1 MRRNKRGASLAEAV
15 VAITV
20 ITIVSVA
27 ALSTILFSINAQRK
41 VINYTEAQNFAASV
55 YESFQATD
63 DKFSNIQD
71 VQDSFVSNVE
81 FAEGVK
87 LAEEGSKGDVYK
99 YTYSSDTHNFQ
110 AIIEVNF
117 TNGKISINV
126 IDADDSG
133 SIIQLEYTK
142 GGQS

>member
-1 MRRNKRGASLAEAV
+1 MKRRNKRGASLAEAV

-55 YESFQATD
+55 YESFQAAA
-63 DKFSNIQD
+63 DK
-71 VQDSFVSNVE
+71 DSFVSNVK
-81 FAEGVK
+81 FAEEVE
-87 LAEEGSKGDVYK
+87 LAEEGSEDDVYT

-117 TNGKISINV
+117 TRKISIKV
-126 IDADDSG
+126 IDADDGG
-133 SIIQLEYTK
+133 SIVQLEYTK

>member
-1 MRRNKRGASLAEAV
+1 MMRRNKRGASLAEAV

-55 YESFQATD
+55 YESFQAAD
-63 DKFSNIQD
+63 GEE
-71 VQDSFVSNVE
+71 SFVKNVK
-81 FAEGVK
+81 FAEEVE
-87 LAEEGSKGDVYK
+87 LANQEPDEKGTYT

-117 TNGKISINV
+117 TRKISINV
-126 IDADDSG
+126 IDADDGG
-133 SIIQLEYTK
+133 SIVQLEYTK